1 MLPPSVSNLTLKHPP
16 TCLREGGGI
25 TEAAWRRGGPSA
37 FSRRGRSVCGSDG
50 AWSPRRTA
58 APLLLHFLEEKKHRR
73 HCCSRTLGA
82 FFTAGPWIPLWIL
95 GLLLRNNLL
104 LMGAEP
110 QRRGQSSASPGDQ
123 DRVSK
128 LRRLRLDSSATIE
141 TASLMKGI
149 KMLLKNILNKNV
161 HSNFP
166 SPKSQI
172 NMI

>member
-58 APLLLHFLEEKKHRR
+58 APLLLHFLEEKKHRH

-110 QRRGQSSASPGDQ
+110 QRRGAGDPPGARAAPLLETRTGSANSDACAWIHPLQS
-123 DRVSK
+123 
-128 LRRLRLDSSATIE
+128 RRPL
-141 TASLMKGI
+141 
-149 KMLLKNILNKNV
+149 
-161 HSNFP
+161 
-166 SPKSQI
+166 
-172 NMI
+172 